1 MRDSLC
7 CSGVEMQS
15 AALREDADSFT
26 VSAASLPGGGGSG
39 VYWCGVLANGT
50 VLVKLAESYFY
61 SSMLVYVWSIARWVV
76 LPSVLALTFLV
87 SWYSTRDRKGFDS
100 TRVLEEQSP
109 PSGRTEAPPP
119 PRKSSS
125 SSTSVFLARDDLVFL
140 FLSFSSPAP
149 APISSFSFFL
159 CLCFFLLFSSS

>member
-1 MRDSLC
+1 MNGLLLMSLLLWSAGKSSGVGRQELTCRYVVPHHRTLPRVWCKMRDSLC

-15 AALREDADSFT
+15 AAAAAVRVEVRDPALREDADSFT

-87 SWYSTRDRKGFDS
+87 SWYSTRKY
-100 TRVLEEQSP
+100 TEE
-109 PSGRTEAPPP
+109 A
-119 PRKSSS
+119 
-125 SSTSVFLARDDLVFL
+125 
-140 FLSFSSPAP
+140 
-149 APISSFSFFL
+149 
-159 CLCFFLLFSSS
+159 